1 MNKTIKLLNK
11 FVAIQ
16 DNLQQN
22 FGYVIAWGLLSLV
35 VISTSIVL
43 LRHVFNTGSIALQEA
58 ALYNHAIVFML
69 GFAYTL
75 QQNEH
80 VRIDIFY
87 GKASKI
93 KQAWI
98 DLLGTLF
105 LALPVV
111 IFIFWSSWD
120 YVSLSWS
127 ILEQSAEAGG
137 LDYVY
142 LLKTVILIMAF
153 LLGMQLLSLLISSA
167 LKINKQGNA

>member
-1 MNKTIKLLNK
+1 M
-11 FVAIQ
+11 
-16 DNLQQN
+16 
-22 FGYVIAWGLLSLV
+22 
-35 VISTSIVL
+35 
-43 LRHVFNTGSIALQEA
+43 
-58 ALYNHAIVFML
+58 
-69 GFAYTL
+69 
-75 QQNEH
+75 
-80 VRIDIFY
+80 
-87 GKASKI
+87 
-93 KQAWI
+93 
-98 DLLGTLF
+98 
-105 LALPVV
+105 V